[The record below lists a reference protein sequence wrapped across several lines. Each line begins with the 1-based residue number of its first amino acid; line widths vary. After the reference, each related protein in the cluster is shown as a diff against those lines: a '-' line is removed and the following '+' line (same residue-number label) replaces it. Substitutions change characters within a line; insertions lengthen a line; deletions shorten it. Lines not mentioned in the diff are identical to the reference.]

1 MPERPP
7 ESAPR
12 PRVLVVADSAN
23 PEWSSASLVGWS
35 LTNALRSVAEVH
47 LVTHLRNRENLER
60 AGWVEGRDFTAID
73 PSAVEAPVT
82 RVGEGI
88 RKLTRLGWTW
98 TTAFSTVA
106 YYWFE
111 SLVWRRFGREIRARR
126 WDVVHRI
133 TPVSPA
139 VPSTLA
145 ARCRRAG
152 VPFVLGPVNGGVPWP
167 REFRQAL
174 RREGEWLSYVRGA
187 RKLLPA
193 YRSTRSSAAALL
205 AGSSYVW
212 EDLAPYRER
221 TVYLPE
227 NAIDPE
233 RFRGV
238 ARPRAEGPLRI
249 VFVGRLVP
257 LKGVDMLIEA
267 AVPLLQAGK
276 ATLDLVGDGPEM
288 PALRAQI
295 AQAGVAAA
303 VSLPGWID
311 QRDVIQRIARA
322 DVLGFPSIR
331 EFGGGVVLEAM
342 ALGVT
347 PVVVDHGGPKELVTD
362 ETGVRVP
369 LGPRAEIVAGLRQAL
384 ESLEADRP
392 RVGAMGERG
401 RRRVAALFTWEVK
414 AAQVAEVYRWVLG
427 RRERPDF
434 GMPLRVLAD
443 VTPVQAA
450 PTPAPA
456 ARSARPSPGA
466 FP

>member
-7 ESAPR
+7 ESPRR
-12 PRVLVVADSAN
+12 PRVLVLADSAN

-35 LTNALRSVAEVH
+35 LTRALRERAEVH
-47 LVTHLRNRENLER
+47 LVTHARNREGLEH
-60 AGWVEGRDFTAID
+60 AGWVEGRDFTALD
-73 PSAVEAPVT
+73 PSAVEGPVT

-88 RKLTRLGWTW
+88 RRVTRLGWTW
-98 TTAFSTVA
+98 TTAFSTLA

-111 SLVWRRFGREIRARR
+111 ALAWRRFGEEIRARR

-167 REFRQAL
+167 REFREAM

-187 RKLLPA
+187 RKLLPG
-193 YRSTRSSAAALL
+193 YRSTRSAAAALL

-212 EDLAPYRER
+212 EDLAPYRAR

-238 ARPRAEGPLRI
+238 TRPRPGGPLRI

-267 AVPLLQAGK
+267 AVPLLRSGA
-276 ATLDLVGDGPEM
+276 ASLDVVGDGPEM
-288 PALRAQI
+288 PALRARI
-295 AQAGVAAA
+295 AAADVGPA

-311 QRDVIQRIARA
+311 QREVIQRIARA

-342 ALGVT
+342 ALGVV
-347 PVVVDHGGPKELVTD
+347 PVVVDHGGPRELLSD

-369 LGPRAEIVAGLRQAL
+369 LGPRAEIVAGLARVL
-384 ESLEADRP
+384 ESLAGDRP
-392 RVGAMGERG
+392 RVAAMGERG
-401 RRRVAALFTWEVK
+401 RHRVESLFTWEVK

-427 RRERPDF
+427 ERDRPDF
-434 GMPLRVLAD
+434 GMPLSESAALRPAAT
-443 VTPVQAA
+443 TPV
-450 PTPAPA
+450 PGGH
-456 ARSARPSPGA
+456 SARPSPGA
-466 FP
+466 SP